1 MDFVFRGRRE
11 NMTKLRIWRKPDTMS
26 IVFIVLGALIL
37 LFIFVPPLKTI
48 FSSSPGTLW
57 NTLLEEDVYSS
68 ILLTISA
75 ALIAT
80 LIGLFLGV
88 PLAYLLARHQFRG
101 KRFLEAIIDVPIV
114 IPHSAA
120 GVALLFVF
128 GSNFLAGK
136 VFHSIGLGFFGAF
149 AGVVIAM
156 IFVSVPFLIDSAKE
170 GFKAVDVRLEKVART
185 LGASPWRS
193 FFRVSLPLARRS
205 IFSGSVLMWAR
216 GLSEF
221 GAIVIIAYSASFL
234 GGRASVLPILVAD
247 RFDLGWDECIPV
259 TALAILISLVAFI
272 VLRSIAYGGEKA

>member
-1 MDFVFRGRRE
+1 M
-11 NMTKLRIWRKPDTMS
+11 
-26 IVFIVLGALIL
+26 VFIVLGAVIL
-37 LFIFVPPLKTI
+37 LFILVPLLKTI

-57 NTLLEEDVYSS
+57 NTLFEEDVYSS
-68 ILLTISA
+68 ILLTVSA
-75 ALIAT
+75 ALVAT

-128 GSNFLAGK
+128 GSSFLGGK
-136 VFHSIGLGFFGAF
+136 VFHSVGIEFFRTF

-156 IFVSVPFLIDSAKE
+156 MFVSVPFLIDSAKE

-185 LGASPWRS
+185 LGASPWKS
-193 FFRVSLPLARRS
+193 FFQISLPLAWRS

-221 GAIVIIAYSASFL
+221 GAIVILAYNASFF
-234 GGRASVLPILVAD
+234 GWNTKVLPVLVAD
-247 RFDLGWDECIPV
+247 RFDFGLDYTRPV
-259 TALAILISLVAFI
+259 AALAVLISLVAF
-272 VLRSIAYGGEKA
+272 VALRSIAYRGEKA

>member
-1 MDFVFRGRRE
+1 MS
-11 NMTKLRIWRKPDTMS
+11 IWRKPDGMS
-26 IVFIVLGALIL
+26 IVFVVLGSLIL
-37 LFIFVPPLKTI
+37 LFIFAPLAKTI

-68 ILLTISA
+68 ILLTLCA
-75 ALIAT
+75 ALMAT
-80 LIGLFLGV
+80 LIGLLFGV

-114 IPHSAA
+114 VPHSAA

-128 GSNFLAGK
+128 GSNFLFGK
-136 VFHSIGLGFFGAF
+136 VFHGIGIDFFRTF
-149 AGVVIAM
+149 AGIVIAM
-156 IFVSVPFLIDSAKE
+156 MFVSVPFLIDSAKE

-193 FFRVSLPLARRS
+193 FFRISLPLARRS

-234 GGRASVLPILVAD
+234 GWNTKVLPILVAD
-247 RFDLGWDECIPV
+247 RFDFGLDYTRPV
-259 TALAILISLVAFI
+259 AALAILISLVAFI
-272 VLRSIAYGGEKA
+272 ALRAIAYRGEKA

>member
-1 MDFVFRGRRE
+1 MNG
-11 NMTKLRIWRKPDTMS
+11 MS
-26 IVFIVLGALIL
+26 GWKKSGSMNIVFILLGALIL
-37 LFIFVPPLKTI
+37 LFIVVPPLKTV

-68 ILLTISA
+68 VLLTVSA

-88 PLAYLLARHQFRG
+88 PLAYVLARHQFRG

-128 GSNFLAGK
+128 GSNFFFGK
-136 VFHSIGLGFFGAF
+136 ILNGLGIGFFRSLS
-149 AGVVIAM
+149 GVVIAM
-156 IFVSVPFLIDSAKE
+156 MFVSVPFLIDAAKE

-185 LGASPWRS
+185 LGASPWKS
-193 FFRVSLPLARRS
+193 FFRISLPLAWRS
-205 IFSGSVLMWAR
+205 ILSGSVLMWAR

-221 GAIVIIAYSASFL
+221 GAITIIAYSASFL
-234 GGRASVLPILVAD
+234 GWNPKVLPILVAY
-247 RFDLGWDECIPV
+247 RFDFGLEYAQPV
-259 TALAILISLVAFI
+259 AAIAILISLIVFI
-272 VLRSIAYGGEKA
+272 VLRSIAYRGEKA